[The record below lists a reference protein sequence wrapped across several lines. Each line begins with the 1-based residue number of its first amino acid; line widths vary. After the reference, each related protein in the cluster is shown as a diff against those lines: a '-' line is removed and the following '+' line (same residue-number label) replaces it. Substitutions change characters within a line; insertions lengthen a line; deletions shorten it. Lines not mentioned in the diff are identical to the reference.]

1 MNSSHNS
8 SNNKENEIYTPLDVL
23 INALRRW
30 AIANRERIGDSWVK
44 RIFKETSR
52 LSKVSHSE
60 TLSPSTGA
68 GYALWAFAF
77 LRQFIPIAI
86 VVYKHERS
94 KPRIV
99 ISNNNKDGD
108 GYNNYVIAKG
118 YDPESTKE
126 LIEAIEINIVSLSS
140 LLHDQEEEEEEEG

>member
-1 MNSSHNS
+1 MNMNTT
-8 SNNKENEIYTPLDVL
+8 NNKGNEIYTPLDVL

-60 TLSPSTGA
+60 TISPSTAA
-68 GYALWAFAF
+68 GYALWAFAV

-94 KPRIV
+94 KSRIV
-99 ISNNNKDGD
+99 ISNGNKDGD
-108 GYNNYVIAKG
+108 SYIIAKG
-118 YDPESTKE
+118 YDLESTKE
-126 LIEAIEINIVSLSS
+126 LIEAIEINIVSLTS
-140 LLHDQEEEEEEEG
+140 LLHDQEEEEEG